1 MAEQPDGTVI
11 EEKTSVD
18 YTPGSDALGR
28 VGKAVDKALTGMK
41 RRNVAQLKCTRIMH
55 MLTKHQKMPH

>member
-1 MAEQPDGTVI
+1 MI

-18 YTPGSDALGR
+18 YTLGSDALGR
-28 VGKAVDKALTGMK
+28 VGKAVGETVTGMK
-41 RRNVAQLKCTRIMH
+41 KREVAQLKCTRIMH

>member
-18 YTPGSDALGR
+18 YTMGSDALGR
-28 VGKAVDKALTGMK
+28 VGKAVDETVTGMK
-41 RRNVAQLKCTRIMH
+41 KREVAQLKCTRDY
-55 MLTKHQKMPH
+55 TYADETPVDAT